1 MDLMNEDVHVK
12 LGRQHL
18 SLVAGVIS
26 IGKKGGSAWA
36 CPVEDLVDVR
46 LRPANKMK
54 GYLSL
59 AGPGESVVKSV
70 HEAMKSPSAVVFD
83 SGRQQRELAEVAIA
97 LEELV
102 AEAGTAPPNPLANL
116 GVPKPK
122 EAAQLEGLEA
132 QLDRGEVVDSVVFG
146 FYEGR
151 MLGSD
156 VTRKGLLAA
165 TNLRLVFY
173 GHKLMGYDL
182 ESFNYDKISSFE
194 ETVSMGSRTYSFFAS
209 NTHVKLKIVTATYGG
224 DFTRTVRSHL
234 SAAPAPAPAASK
246 PAETPAADG
255 RTLIV
260 QLRELGALRDEGVLT
275 EEEFAAQKAKL
286 LGT

>member
-1 MDLMNEDVHVK
+1 MDLLNDDVHVK

-18 SLVAGVIS
+18 SLAAGTITIS
-26 IGKKGGSAWA
+26 KKGGSVWS
-36 CPVEDLVDVR
+36 CRVDELVDVR

-59 AGPGESVVKSV
+59 AGQGETVVKSV
-70 HEAMKSPSAVVFD
+70 QDARTSPSAVVFD
-83 SGRQQRELAEVAIA
+83 SGRQQRDLADIAIA

-102 AEAGTAPPNPLANL
+102 AEFGTAPPDPLADL
-116 GVPKPK
+116 GVVKPK
-122 EAAQLEGLEA
+122 EAVQLDGLEA
-132 QLDRGEVVDSVVFG
+132 HLDPGEWVDAVVFG

-173 GHKLMGYDL
+173 GHKMMGYDL

-209 NTHVKLKIVTATYGG
+209 NNQAKLKVVTATYGG
-224 DFTRTVRSHL
+224 DFTRTVRAHL
-234 SAAPAPAPAASK
+234 SSGSAPAARL
-246 PAETPAADG
+246 PETPAADG

-275 EEEFAAQKAKL
+275 EEEFATQKARL